1 MPECSGYLNS
11 CISDSLGSG
20 SEKILFTL
28 EALFWDEKFSKSV
41 HISDDSTAVKS
52 DVTSDVN
59 SALNSEIIVTE
70 KMNVVSLLFERTL
83 K

>member
-1 MPECSGYLNS
+1 MPECSGYHNS
-11 CISDSLGSG
+11 CINDSLGSG

-28 EALFWDEKFSKSV
+28 EALFWDE
-41 HISDDSTAVKS
+41 ISDDSTAVKS

-83 K
+83 N

>member
-1 MPECSGYLNS
+1 MPECSGYHNS
-11 CISDSLGSG
+11 CINDSLGSGSSG

-28 EALFWDEKFSKSV
+28 EALFWDE
-41 HISDDSTAVKS
+41 ISDDSTAVKS

-59 SALNSEIIVTE
+59 SASNSEIIVTE

-83 K
+83 N